1 MEVVVLSSEAS
12 SSKEPSLKPDGDNVD
27 DDDDDGIGTVV
38 SSFKISSTSS
48 IVSTFC
54 DLNTPRNRAAALVLP
69 QPSKA
74 AMTV

>member
-12 SSKEPSLKPDGDNVD
+12 SSKEPSLKPDGDNV